1 MLWRIDLADAS
12 GGDIYEKKK
21 LGAMMPN
28 IRLLWEDWA
37 DQQLAVPAYETTG
50 AAGADIRANF
60 GLKDREAGLI
70 LAPMARAIV
79 PTGLRM
85 EIPHGYE
92 VQIRARSG
100 LAAKHGIGI
109 VNGLGTVDSDYRGPI
124 GVLLINWGDAPFE
137 IAHGDRIAQLIVAPV
152 LQADFDV
159 VSALSDTD
167 RGAGGFGS
175 TGRS

>member
-1 MLWRIDLADAS
+1 
-12 GGDIYEKKK
+12 
-21 LGAMMPN
+21 MPV
-28 IRLLWEDWA
+28 IKLLWEDWA
-37 DQQLAVPAYETTG
+37 DQALALPGYETAG
-50 AAGADIRANF
+50 AAGADVRAN
-60 GLKDREAGLI
+60 LRLQDREAGFI
-70 LAPMARAIV
+70 LEPLARAIV

-85 EIPHGYE
+85 EIPPGFE

-109 VNGLGTVDSDYRGPI
+109 VNGLGTIDSDYRGPI